1 MKKIT
6 FIILCISVLCMPSL
20 PLWSQEKNPK
30 SPSNEDRKPFDRE
43 DFTTKRNAYITE
55 KVGLTA
61 QEAAVFMPLDNEL
74 MQKKFEAG
82 RECHQMERELR
93 KKQEKTKE
101 DSEKLL
107 KCREEAKEKRDKLDK
122 EYLEKFKKVLSAE
135 KILKY
140 QSADRIFFD
149 EYMQERKNK

>member
-6 FIILCISVLCMPSL
+6 FILLCITVLCMPSA
-20 PLWSQEKNPK
+20 PLWGQAKDPK
-30 SPSNEDRKPFDRE
+30 APSNEDRRPFDRE
-43 DFTTKRNAYITE
+43 DFMTKRNTYITE
-55 KVGLTA
+55 KIGLTA
-61 QEAAVFMPLDNEL
+61 QEAAIFMPLDNEL

-82 RECHQMERELR
+82 RDCHQMERELR
-93 KKQEKTKE
+93 KKPEKKKE

-107 KCREEAKEKRDKLDK
+107 KCREEAKEKREKLEK

-140 QSADRIFFD
+140 QSADRTFFE
-149 EYMQERKNK
+149 EYMQDRKK